1 VISVVVPA
9 KVGTTG
15 RLEPATKSAMHAPLS
30 YTFREDLL
38 TPSTPP
44 SGIAPANDPALPPF
58 GAFAPTRAQAAI
70 IALAQRS
77 RLKRGAFR
85 PMLSR
90 LVNLLRAGPVDV
102 QYQGAAFRFYHQAS
116 ATERGALFNPDYNL
130 EELDFLRAHSPIG
143 GVFVDVGANVGTYA
157 MVLARQVG
165 TSGKVIAV
173 EPHPVTHARL
183 AFNRTASGFAQVIL
197 VAAAAGPADGELM
210 IETDGDNL
218 GASHIVSGERAH
230 NAIRV
235 PSLRLQRILDDAKVS
250 RVDALKIDVEGF
262 EDRVLTG
269 FFEQAPPSLWPRA
282 VVIEHLSRNEWQH
295 DCIADMLA
303 RGYAA
308 AGKTRSN
315 TLLVKQ

>member
-1 VISVVVPA
+1 M
-9 KVGTTG
+9 TT
-15 RLEPATKSAMHAPLS
+15 SA
-30 YTFREDLL
+30 
-38 TPSTPP
+38 PP
-44 SGIAPANDPALPPF
+44 PGIAAANDPAAPPF
-58 GAFAPTRAQAAI
+58 GAFAPTRAQAAV
-70 IALAQRS
+70 IALAHRS

-102 QYQGAAFRFYHQAS
+102 QYQGASFRFYHQAS

-130 EELDFLRAHSPIG
+130 EELDFLRAHTPAG

-157 MVLARQVG
+157 MALARHVG
-165 TSGKVIAV
+165 ESGKVIAI
-173 EPHPVTHARL
+173 EPHPVTQSRL
-183 AFNRTASGFAQVIL
+183 AFNRAASGFTQVVL

-218 GASHIVSGERAH
+218 GASHIVSGKSSG

-235 PSLRLQRILDDAKVS
+235 PSLRLRRILGDAGLD

-269 FFEQAPPSLWPRA
+269 FFKEAPPSLWPRA
-282 VVIEHLSRNEWQH
+282 VVIEHLSRNEWQD
-295 DCIADMLA
+295 DCIADMRA
-303 RGYAA
+303 RGYTEAA
-308 AGKTRSN
+308 RTRSN
-315 TLLVKQ
+315 TQLVRT

>member
-1 VISVVVPA
+1 MP
-9 KVGTTG
+9 
-15 RLEPATKSAMHAPLS
+15 PLPQA
-30 YTFREDLL
+30 FREDLL
-38 TPSTPP
+38 TSTLPTD
-44 SGIAPANDPALPPF
+44 IAAANDPASPPF
-58 GAFAPTRAQAAI
+58 GAFAPARAQQAI
-70 IALAQRS
+70 ISLAHRS

-102 QYQGAAFRFYHQAS
+102 QYQGASFRFYHQAS

-130 EELDFLRAHSPIG
+130 EELDFLRARTPAG

-157 MVLARQVG
+157 MVLAHHIG
-165 TSGKVIAV
+165 ASGKVIAI

-183 AFNRTASGFAQVIL
+183 AFNRTASGFRQVIL
-197 VAAAAGPADGELM
+197 VAAAVGPSDGELM

-218 GASHIVSGERAH
+218 GASHIVTGKISG
-230 NAIRV
+230 NAIKV
-235 PSLRLQRILDDAKVS
+235 PSLRLRRILDDADVS
-250 RVDALKIDVEGF
+250 HVDALKIDVEGF

-269 FFEQAPPSLWPRA
+269 FFKEAPPSLWPGA
-282 VVIEHLSRNEWQH
+282 VVIEHLSRSEWSE

-308 AGKTRSN
+308 TGKTRSN
-315 TLLVKQ
+315 TLLVRGSH